1 MKLLEAKS
9 ITLKHYLSLSNGT
22 LCIPYSQRP
31 YEWGKDQAVR
41 LFNDL
46 YSVHT
51 NPNEKHVLNF
61 ITVYEED
68 NNKYIYDGQQRSVSV
83 ILIICT
89 LIKKLREIG
98 SDSIANSITSDFVY
112 TEDWS
117 NDSVNYKIV
126 FEKESANNIFRNYI
140 SKGLKIPD
148 DISLSD
154 YERSMKNN
162 YELFELLLNDKLGTT
177 PTFEKIRTVVKNMV
191 DNVMLILL
199 ETSSEDIAIKMFDTL
214 NSTGLQ
220 LADFY
225 VLKNSLVRVLGE
237 EHVKST
243 WETIESNTD
252 GLNKNKFLST
262 YVNSFNGKT
271 QEKNLFTKIST
282 KRHIEDPLNAQT
294 LLSELETSSKSF
306 LTIDSPRQR
315 TDGSETEQIE
325 FTKHINSLKITK
337 AIQYKPVIIA
347 MDIRGYS
354 LKDINQV
361 LNSITRLQY
370 RNIFIGQEPGNTLEK
385 FYPDLAKSIYDKT
398 ITTLD
403 DILEKI
409 HAMMLNDLI
418 LLERFNSKLINTR
431 NDEVIFRHILRE
443 IYNSKNAELKINSD
457 TMQITLEHIL
467 PKNPKLNSKWVEDF
481 DDEIREKYT
490 YSIGNITVLFGSLN
504 SAAKNKDFIE
514 KVKEYEKSEILQ
526 NKIIA
531 QNSKWT
537 STEID
542 KRTLELYNSFIT
554 IWNKI

>member
-31 YEWGKDQAVR
+31 YEWGKDQAIR

-46 YSVHT
+46 YSVHS
-51 NPNEKHVLNF
+51 NPDEKHVLNF
-61 ITVYEED
+61 ITVYEEG

-98 SDSIANSITSDFVY
+98 CDSIANSITSDFVY

-117 NDSVNYKIV
+117 NDSVNYKII
-126 FEKESANNIFRNYI
+126 FEKESANNIFRDYI

-148 DISLSD
+148 DISLTD
-154 YERSMKNN
+154 YEKSMKTN
-162 YELFELLLNDKLGTT
+162 YEIFEGLLNEKLGIT
-177 PTFEKIRTVVKNMV
+177 PTFEKLRTIVKNMV

-199 ETSSEDIAIKMFDTL
+199 ETSSEEIAIKMFDTL

-237 EHVKST
+237 DTIKST

-262 YVNSFNGKT
+262 YVNAFNGKT
-271 QEKNLFTKIST
+271 QEKNLFNKISL
-282 KRHIEDPLNAQT
+282 KKNIENILNAKSV
-294 LLSELETSSKSF
+294 LSELEIASKSF
-306 LTIDSPRQR
+306 LCMDSPRQR
-315 TDGSETEQIE
+315 TDGIESDQIE
-325 FTKHINSLKITK
+325 FSKHINSLKITK
-337 AIQYKPVIIA
+337 AMQYKPVIA
-347 MDIRGYS
+347 SMDIRGYT
-354 LKDINQV
+354 LKEINQV
-361 LNSITRLQY
+361 LSAITKLQY
-370 RNIFIGQEPGNTLEK
+370 RNIFIGQEPANTLEK
-385 FYPDLAKSIYDKT
+385 FYPDLAKTIYDKI
-398 ITTLD
+398 ITSLE
-403 DILEKI
+403 DILQKI
-409 HAMMLNDLI
+409 HSMMLSDHI

-443 IYNSKNAELKINSD
+443 IYNNANSELQINPD

-467 PKNPKLNSKWVEDF
+467 PKNPKLESQWLKDF
-481 DDEIREKYT
+481 DDEIREKHT
-490 YSIGNITVLFGSLN
+490 YAIGNITVLLGSLN
-504 SAAKNKDFIE
+504 STAKNVSPKY
-514 KVKEYEKSEILQ
+514 KK
-526 NKIIA
+526 
-531 QNSKWT
+531 
-537 STEID
+537 
-542 KRTLELYNSFIT
+542 
-554 IWNKI
+554 